1 MTPPIRWL
9 TAMALAC
16 GCLLTAGGCGY
27 TCGELY
33 HDDVQTVAVDMLGRG
48 EYVYRREL
56 ETRVTEALIKRINLT
71 PYRIAPKN
79 QADTLLTGSI
89 DTVRQ
94 SVLHYNP
101 DTGRPREM
109 ELVLRI
115 SFTWKD
121 QRTGRVR
128 VSHQN
133 VLVSGTYLP
142 HAPINE
148 DFFEGS
154 EDVAN
159 RAAERIVEDMEKD
172 F

>member
-1 MTPPIRWL
+1 MTTPTRWMTML
-9 TAMALAC
+9 GLVCCMA
-16 GCLLTAGGCGY
+16 AGGCGY

-33 HDDVQTVAVDMLGRG
+33 RDDVQTVAVDMFTRG

-79 QADTLLTGSI
+79 QADTLLTGSV
-89 DTVRQ
+89 DMVSQ

-109 ELVLRI
+109 EMVLRV

-121 QRTGRVR
+121 QRTGREIEKHR
-128 VSHQN
+128 N
-133 VLVSGTYLP
+133 VLVAGTYIP
-142 HAPINE
+142 HEPISE

-159 RAAERIVEDMEKD
+159 RAAERIVEYMERD